1 MICNAHHCMFHGAK
15 LVHTGCRYTVEHRFK
30 ELLCNEVFDITSF
43 LAPVIVKYKEKNLDT
58 TKPRH
63 SQQVL
68 LAPLVFHYIEVLLRI
83 ETDRIWLAYLCHSSS
98 SNQVGWWVSNSISF
112 IVSMR
117 AHVLA
122 SVARIRWHAA
132 LSVGVRF
139 CAVFCSHD
147 KWTTLGIYK
156 IQS

>member
-1 MICNAHHCMFHGAK
+1 MICNARHCMFHGAK
-15 LVHTGCRYTVEHRFK
+15 LVHQYTVEPRFN
-30 ELLCNEVFDITSF
+30 ELLCNEVFNITSF

-63 SQQVL
+63 SQHVL

-98 SNQVGWWVSNSISF
+98 SNQVGWWASNSISF